1 MLPVPEQYVSFP
13 CEIKLMNGDPI
24 LYGCISRI
32 ADDEMEISGK
42 DGRLPIVHCNTIV
55 KLNLYHR
62 TLGFK
67 ALVGK
72 VYLSTETLIRVVN
85 LQLAA
90 DYEKRNFFRV
100 RACLECS
107 IMPVSK
113 NGGGNNGNRR
123 FYPAVTENLS
133 LGGLLF
139 SCGEKLEAGEALIVC
154 LKLYSAALSL
164 PCKIIRRSGGPGTQ
178 WKYGCEFLDNTGRQ
192 FDVICRYLFD
202 CQRDQICMIKQKQS

>member
-1 MLPVPEQYVSFP
+1 MLPVSEQYVSFP
-13 CEIKLMNGDPI
+13 CEIKSMNGDPI
-24 LYGCISRI
+24 LYGFISRI
-32 ADDEMEISGK
+32 ADEEMEISGNG
-42 DGRLPIVHCNTIV
+42 DRLPIVHCNTIV

-72 VYLSTETLIRVVN
+72 VYLSTEKLIRVVN

-100 RACLECS
+100 RVCLECS
-107 IMPVSK
+107 VMPVSK
-113 NGGGNNGNRR
+113 NEGNNGNRR
-123 FYPAVTENLS
+123 VYSAVMENLS

-139 SCGEKLEAGEALIVC
+139 SCGEKLETGEALIVC
-154 LKLYSAALSL
+154 LNLYDADLSL
-164 PCKIIRRSGGPGTQ
+164 PCKIIRRSGSPGTQ

-192 FDVICRYLFD
+192 FDVICKYLFD
-202 CQRDQICMIKQKQS
+202 CQRDQIRMIKQKQS